1 MKILYVILI
10 VYTIQICPAQ
20 SAYKLV
26 LVPIANKSLVD
37 WHHSHLNSSK
47 IKPKLTLILISNIVI
62 TSSLM
67 FVTIGVKEI
76 NSLIDNLACLI
87 RVCLHLYKNST
98 TPRIPKTLIR
108 IYLRTENGI
117 EDVNIDMK
125 KIKHLSNCIIRVYLI
140 TSNKT

>member
-1 MKILYVILI
+1 MNSAVEPNFKIVFVKRSKYGSREQCTGPTKKIHRTGNTQNVFPKLTLYVILI

-62 TSSLM
+62 TSSPKL
-67 FVTIGVKEI
+67 
-76 NSLIDNLACLI
+76 LI
-87 RVCLHLYKNST
+87 
-98 TPRIPKTLIR
+98 
-108 IYLRTENGI
+108 IYEL
-117 EDVNIDMK
+117 
-125 KIKHLSNCIIRVYLI
+125 
-140 TSNKT
+140 